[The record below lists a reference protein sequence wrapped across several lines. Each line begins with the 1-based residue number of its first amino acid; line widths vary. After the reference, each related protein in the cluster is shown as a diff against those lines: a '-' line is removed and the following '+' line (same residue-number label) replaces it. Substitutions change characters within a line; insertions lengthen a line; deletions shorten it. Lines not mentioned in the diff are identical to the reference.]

1 MKSSRIASIV
11 FVAIVA
17 ILMLGCTDSETERV
31 LDRADSLMDI
41 CPDSIYQ
48 LLDSVCRNN
57 ADAPKPIRMRAEL
70 LKAKAQNKAYV
81 DFTTDSVML
90 EVADYYDHHGS
101 ANDRMLAHYLLGC
114 TYRDLKEAPM
124 TLQCYY
130 DAVEAADT
138 TSSDCDYRTMMS
150 IYGQIATILDKQYM
164 PMEELDAW
172 NNYQKYALLSEDTL
186 NYIRGMELR
195 IKAFNLM
202 CNTEDS
208 ILKITEETH
217 RQYSK
222 YGYDKEAAS
231 VYLSAISV
239 YLDRQDYAKAHELMC
254 IFENESGLFDEKGNI
269 KIGREYYYTLKGRYY
284 YGIHN
289 LDSAQSFFRKRLVF
303 NKISVD
309 TYAYMLHLYAQ
320 NGNTD
325 SLLEYTEKLCVAFN
339 QLQTDMHTEAM
350 HQAKGMYDYTRNQ
363 KIAMKKSEEVHKKH
377 QLIVIMGILFF
388 LIISAIIALY
398 LYNKKQKKHEMTQ
411 LNLRY
416 INALEKLRKVQ
427 NDLTN
432 LGVEYSDLR
441 VEKEQDI
448 HILQERINMYK
459 AKYGRLEEQDKI
471 EVLRQVPIVSNL
483 SNNLKP
489 GKPHVSVT
497 EKDWQELY
505 VVFKEVLPSF
515 YSTVICG
522 SLTHQETQVAVLT
535 KLEYNINEIA
545 ILLSTSPQRITNAR
559 ASANKKLFGDNS
571 AKTFTNNLSNL

>member
-172 NNYQKYALLSEDTL
+172 NNYQKYALLACDTF
-186 NYIRGMELR
+186 NYIRGIE
-195 IKAFNLM
+195 M
-202 CNTEDS
+202 CVGAYNILADTAN
-208 ILKITEETH
+208 ILKTIEQAVVLYKRH
-217 RQYSK
+217 GHIKQ
-222 YGYDKEAAS
+222 AAIANA
-231 VYLSAISV
+231 SAIYV
-239 YLDRQDYAKAHELMC
+239 YLDKHNYSKAKALQQ
-254 IFENESGLFDEKGNI
+254 IYENESGLFDYEGNI
-269 KIGREYYYTLKGRYY
+269 ARGKEHFYCGKGLLYL
-284 YGIHN
+284 GLN
-289 LDSAQSFFRKRLVF
+289 ELDSAEIYYRKLLDSGFRFDAYKGLLQLYQRYQD
-303 NKISVD
+303 NDSVLLYS
-309 TYAYMLHLYAQ
+309 TLLSEAYNERITDLHA
-320 NGNTD
+320 
-325 SLLEYTEKLCVAFN
+325 
-339 QLQTDMHTEAM
+339 EAM
-350 HQAKGMYDYTRNQ
+350 HQVKGMYDYARNQ
-363 KIAMKKSEEVHKKH
+363 KIAMKNSEEAHKKN

-388 LIISAIIALY
+388 LIISAIIVLY

>member
-172 NNYQKYALLSEDTL
+172 NNYQKYALLACDTF
-186 NYIRGMELR
+186 NYIRGIE
-195 IKAFNLM
+195 M
-202 CNTEDS
+202 CVGAYNILADTAN
-208 ILKITEETH
+208 ILKTIEQAVVLYKRH
-217 RQYSK
+217 GNIKQ
-222 YGYDKEAAS
+222 AAIANA
-231 VYLSAISV
+231 SAIYV
-239 YLDRQDYAKAHELMC
+239 YLDKHNYSKAKALQQ
-254 IFENESGLFDEKGNI
+254 IYENESGLFDYEGNI
-269 KIGREYYYTLKGRYY
+269 ARGKEHFYCGKGLLYL
-284 YGIHN
+284 GLN
-289 LDSAQSFFRKRLVF
+289 ELDSAEIYYRKLLDSGFRFDAYKGLLQLYQRYQD
-303 NKISVD
+303 NDSVLLYS
-309 TYAYMLHLYAQ
+309 TLLSEAYNERITDLHA
-320 NGNTD
+320 
-325 SLLEYTEKLCVAFN
+325 
-339 QLQTDMHTEAM
+339 EAM
-350 HQAKGMYDYTRNQ
+350 HQVKGMYDYARNQ
-363 KIAMKKSEEVHKKH
+363 KIAMKNSEEAHKKN

-388 LIISAIIALY
+388 LIISAIIFLY

-505 VVFKEVLPSF
+505 VVFKEVWPSF